1 LGGQPKEIEQI
12 FTQQEKSLEDFARLN
27 ADRWWG
33 LHEEDIGRS
42 TEGIDREKLDQK
54 EREDVSVYDNLL
66 AAEITL
72 LQDGEKT
79 ADDVRGRLEG
89 LRGRYDEIANGHLS
103 MTFSGDAVVE
113 DEVAEHTNS
122 GQGQWTGSVVYREK
136 ET

>member
-1 LGGQPKEIEQI
+1 LGGHPKEIEQI
-12 FTQQEKSLEDFARLN
+12 FTQQERSLEDFVRFN

-33 LHEEDIGRS
+33 LHDDMGRS
-42 TEGIDREKLDQK
+42 VGGIDREKLDQK

-79 ADDVRGRLEG
+79 ADDVRGKLEG
-89 LRGRYDEIANGHLS
+89 LRGRYDEIAKGRLS
-103 MTFSGDAVVE
+103 MTFSGDADVE

-122 GQGQWTGSVVYREK
+122 SQGLWTGSVAYREK
-136 ET
+136 GT